1 VSCRVDV
8 RATFITYLVF
18 IFGGIAY
25 AVTIGL
31 LHQ

>member
-1 VSCRVDV
+1 MHV
-8 RATFITYLVF
+8 RAMFIAYLVL

-25 AVTIGL
+25 AIVIGA

>member
-1 VSCRVDV
+1 VSM
-8 RATFITYLVF
+8 RAVFITYLVF

>member
-1 VSCRVDV
+1 MSV
-8 RATFITYLVF
+8 RAVFITYLVF

>member
-1 VSCRVDV
+1 MHV
-8 RATFITYLVF
+8 RAMFIAYLVF

-25 AVTIGL
+25 ALVIGV

>member
-1 VSCRVDV
+1 VSV
-8 RATFITYLVF
+8 RAVFVTYLVF

>member
-1 VSCRVDV
+1 V
-8 RATFITYLVF
+8 RAVFITYLVF
-18 IFGGIAY
+18 IFAGIAY

>member
-1 VSCRVDV
+1 VRV
-8 RATFITYLVF
+8 RAVFITYLVF